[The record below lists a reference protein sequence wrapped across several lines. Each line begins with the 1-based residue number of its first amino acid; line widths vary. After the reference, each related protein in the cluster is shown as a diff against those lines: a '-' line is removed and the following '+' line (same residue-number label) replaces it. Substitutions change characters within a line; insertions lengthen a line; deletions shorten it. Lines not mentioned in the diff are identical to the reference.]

1 MGPCITVLAAALA
14 ITKVATTALS
24 SCHYSHTRTIESYC
38 TGFCQEMMLVQQTA
52 SILSVAVTDCSTQ
65 RFFVQLRI
73 HDASLDHQTREE
85 RDAAQH
91 RRAQAE
97 RWASDLF
104 GFVSCDHE
112 AVTAGARGD
121 TPAAEDGRF
130 SAQKRKNDFDGT
142 IQVLNAQKI
151 RALGG

>member
-38 TGFCQEMMLVQQTA
+38 TGFCQEM
-52 SILSVAVTDCSTQ
+52 
-65 RFFVQLRI
+65 I